1 MYVRFGL
8 KVDLLENQTNTFMHF
23 IFNFYLKNLP
33 LKPLKKF
40 GKILEFT
47 DVTNVTNEE
56 SNLDAF
62 SCTFILT
69 SYTYNEQ
76 DGKVVNINN
85 NNTIA

>member
-40 GKILEFT
+40 GNILEFT
-47 DVTNVTNEE
+47 DVTNVASVTAVTVTRMVSAAGVE
-56 SNLDAF
+56 SSSKGRHVMLPE
-62 SCTFILT
+62 ILHKI
-69 SYTYNEQ
+69 S
-76 DGKVVNINN
+76 
-85 NNTIA
+85 